1 MAVVGGLASGRG
13 LNHDHQRPQGS
24 FEPAPASQGIAIP
37 VDVARGPM
45 RMIQKLPE

>member
-1 MAVVGGLASGRG
+1 MAVVGGLASGGG
-13 LNHDHQRPQGS
+13 LNHDQRPQGS
-24 FEPAPASQGIAIP
+24 FEPAPASQGIAIL